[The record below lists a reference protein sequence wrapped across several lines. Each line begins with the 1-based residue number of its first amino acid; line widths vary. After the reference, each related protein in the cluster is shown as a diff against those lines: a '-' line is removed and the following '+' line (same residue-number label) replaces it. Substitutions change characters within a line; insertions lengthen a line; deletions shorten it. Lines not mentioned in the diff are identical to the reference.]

1 MIFYKILADGKV
13 LDVND
18 VFLRWQPKH
27 GVMLVCDPAKAEFIC
42 PRDCSGYYH
51 PSWLNK
57 PPEGAVYDGEI
68 DAEEITEAEYRALL
82 EQLEAGG
89 TVVNPEPDPGGT
101 GGEDT
106 GIGDNETSDSGGQ
119 QKPTVADMKQLVDT
133 CADLRKQVQMLT
145 DCVLEMSEEVYG

>member
-89 TVVNPEPDPGGT
+89 TVVNPEPDPGG
-101 GGEDT
+101 EDT
-106 GIGDNETSDSGGQ
+106 GTGDNETSDSGGQ

>member
-57 PPEGAVYDGEI
+57 PPEGAVYDGEV

-101 GGEDT
+101 GG
-106 GIGDNETSDSGGQ
+106 DNTSDNGGQ
-119 QKPTVADMKQLVDT
+119 QKPAVADIKQLVDT
-133 CADLRKQVQMLT
+133 CAGLQKQVQMLT
-145 DCVLEMSEEVYG
+145 DCLLEMSEEVYG

>member
-18 VFLRWQPKH
+18 VFLRWQSKH
-27 GVMLVCDPAKAEFIC
+27 GVMLVCDPAKAELIC

-51 PSWLNK
+51 PSWLNN

-68 DAEEITEAEYRALL
+68 EAEEITEAEYRALL
-82 EQLEAGG
+82 KQLEAGG
-89 TVVNPEPDPGGT
+89 TVNNPEPDPGDT

-106 GIGDNETSDSGGQ
+106 GTGGDNTGDSGGQ

-133 CADLRKQVQMLT
+133 CAGLQKQVQMLT

>member
-18 VFLRWQPKH
+18 IFLRWQAKH
-27 GVMLVCDPAKAEFIC
+27 GVMMVCDPAKAEFIC
-42 PRDCSGYYH
+42 PRDCSAYYH

-68 DAEEITEAEYRALL
+68 DAEEITEAEYRTLL
-82 EQLEAGG
+82 EQLEAGE
-89 TVVNPEPDPGGT
+89 TVDNPEPDPGGT

-106 GIGDNETSDSGGQ
+106 GSSDDDTGDSGGQ
-119 QKPTVADMKQLVDT
+119 QKPTVADVKQLVDT
-133 CADLRKQVQMLT
+133 CATLQKQVQMLT

>member
-51 PSWLNK
+51 PSWLNT
-57 PPEGAVYDGEI
+57 PPEAAVYDGEV

-89 TVVNPEPDPGGT
+89 TVDNPDPDT
-101 GGEDT
+101 GEDGSGDT
-106 GIGDNETSDSGGQ
+106 GPGEDNTGDSGGQ
-119 QKPTVADMKQLVDT
+119 QKPAVVDMKQLVET
-133 CADLRKQVQMLT
+133 CAGLQKQVQMLT

>member
-13 LDVND
+13 LDVNV

-27 GVMLVCDPAKAEFIC
+27 GVMMICSPEKAQFIC
-42 PRDCSGYYH
+42 PRDCSAYYH
-51 PSWLNK
+51 AAWLNE
-57 PPEGAVYDGEI
+57 PSEGAVYDGDIEC
-68 DAEEITEAEYRALL
+68 EEIGEAEYKELL
-82 EQLEAGG
+82 EKLEAGG

-106 GIGDNETSDSGGQ
+106 GTGDNETSDSGGQ

-133 CADLRKQVQMLT
+133 CAGLQKQVQMLT

>member
-57 PPEGAVYDGEI
+57 SPKGAVYDGEI

-82 EQLEAGG
+82 EQLEAGE
-89 TVVNPEPDPGGT
+89 TVDNPEPDPGDTGGEVTGT
-101 GGEDT
+101 GGDNT
-106 GIGDNETSDSGGQ
+106 GDSGGQ

-133 CADLRKQVQMLT
+133 CAGLQKQVQMLT

>member
-101 GGEDT
+101 GGADT
-106 GIGDNETSDSGGQ
+106 GTGDNETSDSGGQ
-119 QKPTVADMKQLVDT
+119 QKPTVADMKLLVDT

>member
-68 DAEEITEAEYRALL
+68 DAKEITEAEYRALL

-106 GIGDNETSDSGGQ
+106 GTGDNETSDSGGQ

>member
-101 GGEDT
+101 GG
-106 GIGDNETSDSGGQ
+106 DNTSDNGGQ
-119 QKPTVADMKQLVDT
+119 QKPAVADIKQLVDT
-133 CADLRKQVQMLT
+133 CAGLQKQVQMLT
-145 DCVLEMSEEVYG
+145 DCLLEMSEEVYG

>member
-18 VFLRWQPKH
+18 VFLRWQSKH

-42 PRDCSGYYH
+42 PQDCSGYYH

-68 DAEEITEAEYRALL
+68 AAEEITEAEYRALL
-82 EQLEAGG
+82 EQLEAGE
-89 TVVNPEPDPGGT
+89 TVDNPEPDPGDT

-106 GIGDNETSDSGGQ
+106 GTGGDNTSDNGGQ
-119 QKPTVADMKQLVDT
+119 QKPAVADIKQLVDT
-133 CADLRKQVQMLT
+133 CAGLQKQVQMLT

>member
-106 GIGDNETSDSGGQ
+106 GAGDNETSDSGGQ

>member
-27 GVMLVCDPAKAEFIC
+27 AVMLVCDPAKAEFIC

-82 EQLEAGG
+82 KQLEEGE
-89 TVVNPEPDPGGT
+89 TVNNPEPDPGGT

-106 GIGDNETSDSGGQ
+106 GTGDNETSNSGGQ

-133 CADLRKQVQMLT
+133 CAGLQKQVQMLT
-145 DCVLEMSEEVYG
+145 DCVLEMSEEIYG

>member
-18 VFLRWQPKH
+18 VFLRWQPRH
-27 GVMLVCDPAKAEFIC
+27 GIMIVCDPAKAEFIC
-42 PRDCSGYYH
+42 PRHCSGYYH

-57 PPEGAVYDGEI
+57 PPEAAVYDGEI

-82 EQLEAGG
+82 KQLEAGE
-89 TVVNPEPDPGGT
+89 TVNNPEPDPGGT

-106 GIGDNETSDSGGQ
+106 GTGGDNTGDSGGQ

-133 CADLRKQVQMLT
+133 CAGLQKQVQMLT

>member
-57 PPEGAVYDGEI
+57 PPEAAVYDGEI
-68 DAEEITEAEYRALL
+68 DAEEITETEYRVLL
-82 EQLEAGG
+82 KQLEAGE
-89 TVVNPEPDPGGT
+89 TADNPEPDPGST
-101 GGEDT
+101 DGEDT
-106 GIGDNETSDSGGQ
+106 GTGGDNTGDSGGQ

-133 CADLRKQVQMLT
+133 CAGLQKQVQMLT
-145 DCVLEMSEEVYG
+145 DCVLEMSEEIYG

>member
-57 PPEGAVYDGEI
+57 PLEAAVYDGEI

-82 EQLEAGG
+82 KQLEAGE
-89 TVVNPEPDPGGT
+89 TVNNPEPDPGGT

-106 GIGDNETSDSGGQ
+106 GTGGDNTGDSGGQ

-133 CADLRKQVQMLT
+133 CAGLQKQVQMLT

>member
-18 VFLRWQPKH
+18 VFLRWQSKH

-57 PPEGAVYDGEI
+57 PPEGAVYDGDI
-68 DAEEITEAEYRALL
+68 SAEEITEAEYRALL
-82 EQLEAGG
+82 KQLEAGE
-89 TVVNPEPDPGGT
+89 TVNNPEPDPGGT

-106 GIGDNETSDSGGQ
+106 GTGGDNTGDSGGQ

-133 CADLRKQVQMLT
+133 CAGLQKQVQMLT
-145 DCVLEMSEEVYG
+145 DCILEMSEEVYD

>member
-18 VFLRWQPKH
+18 VFLRWQSKH

-68 DAEEITEAEYRALL
+68 EAEEITEAEYRALL
-82 EQLEAGG
+82 KQLEAGG
-89 TVVNPEPDPGGT
+89 TVNNPEPDPGDT

-106 GIGDNETSDSGGQ
+106 GTGGDNTGDSGGQ

-133 CADLRKQVQMLT
+133 CAGLQKPVQMLT

>member
-57 PPEGAVYDGEI
+57 PPEAAVYDGET

-82 EQLEAGG
+82 KQLEAGE
-89 TVVNPEPDPGGT
+89 TVNNPEPDPGGT

-106 GIGDNETSDSGGQ
+106 STGGDNTGDSGGQ

-133 CADLRKQVQMLT
+133 CAGLQKQVQMLT

>member
-18 VFLRWQPKH
+18 VFLRWQSKH

-57 PPEGAVYDGEI
+57 PPEAAVYDGEI
-68 DAEEITEAEYRALL
+68 DAEEITETEYRVLL
-82 EQLEAGG
+82 KQLEAGE
-89 TVVNPEPDPGGT
+89 TADNPEPDPGGT

-106 GIGDNETSDSGGQ
+106 GTGGDNTGDSGGQ

-133 CADLRKQVQMLT
+133 CAGLQKQVQMLT
-145 DCVLEMSEEVYG
+145 DCVLEMSEEIYG

>member
-18 VFLRWQPKH
+18 VFLRWQSKH

-51 PSWLNK
+51 PSWLNT
-57 PPEGAVYDGEI
+57 PPEAAVYDGEV

-89 TVVNPEPDPGGT
+89 TVVKPEPDPGGT
-101 GGEDT
+101 GG
-106 GIGDNETSDSGGQ
+106 NETSDSGGQ

>member
-57 PPEGAVYDGEI
+57 PARLTPKKSPRLNIERCWSSWRRAERWTTRSLTPAALAARIPAPAV
-68 DAEEITEAEYRALL
+68 IT
-82 EQLEAGG
+82 QVTTAGSKS
-89 TVVNPEPDPGGT
+89 PPLQ
-101 GGEDT
+101 
-106 GIGDNETSDSGGQ
+106 I
-119 QKPTVADMKQLVDT
+119 
-133 CADLRKQVQMLT
+133 
-145 DCVLEMSEEVYG
+145 

>member
-1 MIFYKILADGKV
+1 M
-13 LDVND
+13 
-18 VFLRWQPKH
+18 
-27 GVMLVCDPAKAEFIC
+27 
-42 PRDCSGYYH
+42 
-51 PSWLNK
+51 
-57 PPEGAVYDGEI
+57 YDGEI

-106 GIGDNETSDSGGQ
+106 GTGDNETSDSGGQ

>member
-18 VFLRWQPKH
+18 VFLRWQSKH

-57 PPEGAVYDGEI
+57 PPEGAVYDGDI
-68 DAEEITEAEYRALL
+68 SAEEITETEYKALL

-89 TVVNPEPDPGGT
+89 TVDNQEPDPGGT

-106 GIGDNETSDSGGQ
+106 GTGDNETSDSGGQ
-119 QKPTVADMKQLVDT
+119 QKPAVADIKQLVDT
-133 CADLRKQVQMLT
+133 CVGLQKQVQMLT
-145 DCVLEMSEEVYG
+145 DCLLEMSEEVYG

>member
-51 PSWLNK
+51 PSWLNT
-57 PPEGAVYDGEI
+57 PPEAAVYDGEV

-89 TVVNPEPDPGGT
+89 TVDNPEPDPGGT

-106 GIGDNETSDSGGQ
+106 GSGGDNTSDNGGQ
-119 QKPTVADMKQLVDT
+119 QKPAVADIKQLVDT
-133 CADLRKQVQMLT
+133 CAGLQKQVQMLT
-145 DCVLEMSEEVYG
+145 DCLLVMSEEVYG